1 MTPDSHS
8 SLLNSLVSE
17 IINIASTLGGL
28 KEAQR
33 LSEHR
38 HALTEGRLATLET
51 TILQTS
57 SSKQVPEADPWWK
70 QLLPPDTLGK
80 FLLWLAPR
88 LLLLGTLA
96 WETIKKV
103 WVAYWQVAS

>member
-1 MTPDSHS
+1 MTPRSDS
-8 SLLNSLVSE
+8 SLLTSLVSE
-17 IINIASTLGGL
+17 IIAIASSQGGL

-33 LSEHR
+33 QLEHR
-38 HALTEGRLATLET
+38 HALTEARLTTLET

-57 SSKQVPEADPWWK
+57 SKAIPEPDPWWK